1 MAHSYRTLLGAILA
15 GSSMLFFGACGGG
28 GGGSSGGGGT
38 PPAPVVLSNSTMTG
52 TYTVACATGSISGP
66 DAQTLFGTVVAD
78 GLGTLAPTFG
88 LNDAGTVTPS
98 STGPAFPYSI
108 AADGAANL
116 DGILGGIRSDGS
128 AAVAANVSNGGT
140 PQICLLLRRDGAYSA
155 ATLSGNYHH
164 CLFAVA
170 TSIASTVYTTTAQGK
185 VAFDGVSALTYPDTT
200 VNNGGALITAAGGP
214 LSYSIS
220 AAGEL
225 VTTTL
230 GGDGVGGA
238 TSSGDFAILGG
249 ATPSGPTPYV
259 AVYLRASTGLTSSAF
274 NGEYWAVGI
283 SSDPMSSNNYT
294 SFQGTVTAD
303 GAGNMNYVS
312 TMENTEGTITTPSG
326 LDTYNVAADGTL
338 NSGDRL
344 GAITSN
350 GDYAYLCGENAATG
364 APLLFVFIRK

>member
-1 MAHSYRTLLGAILA
+1 MAHSYRTLLGAVLA
-15 GSSMLFFGACGGG
+15 SSSMLFLGACGGG

-52 TYTVACATGSISGP
+52 TYTVACVTGSISGP

-78 GLGTLAPTFG
+78 GLGTLTPTFAM
-88 LNDAGTVTPS
+88 NDAVTVTPP

-155 ATLSGNYHH
+155 ATMSGNYHH
-164 CLFAVA
+164 ALFAAAA
-170 TSIASTVYTTTAQGK
+170 TTASTVYTTTAQGK
-185 VAFDGVSALTYPDTT
+185 AAFDGVGVLAYPNTT
-200 VNNGGALITAAGGP
+200 VNNGGSLLAASGGP
-214 LSYSIS
+214 LTYSMS

-225 VTTTL
+225 VATTL
-230 GGDGVGGA
+230 AGDGAGGA
-238 TSSGDFAILGG
+238 TSNGEFAILGG
-249 ATPSGPTPYV
+249 ATASGSPPFI
-259 AVYLRASTGLTSSAF
+259 AVFLRASTGLTSSAF

-312 TMENTEGTITTPSG
+312 TTENTEGTISTPSG

-350 GDYAYLCGENAATG
+350 GDYAFLCGENVATG